1 MQKIKLAVII
11 TAGGNSTRYGKNKLI
26 EKIDGKEVIIHSIQA
41 FMPLN
46 PSQIIVSVS
55 ETFEPVITNLLQK
68 YGLKQVKVVRGGA
81 ARQDSV
87 FNALK
92 MCSDVEYAA
101 IHDAARPLILLKDI
115 EKCLEKAL
123 ASKAAIVGVKAVDTI
138 KIVKE
143 NNEIA
148 DTPDRNTLWCVQTP
162 QIFDYKLILEA
173 HKKLEGKNFSD
184 DAGLLEYLGEKVY
197 ITEGSRSNI
206 KITTPQDLE
215 IAKVLYKKN

>member
-206 KITTPQDLE
+206 KITAPQDLE